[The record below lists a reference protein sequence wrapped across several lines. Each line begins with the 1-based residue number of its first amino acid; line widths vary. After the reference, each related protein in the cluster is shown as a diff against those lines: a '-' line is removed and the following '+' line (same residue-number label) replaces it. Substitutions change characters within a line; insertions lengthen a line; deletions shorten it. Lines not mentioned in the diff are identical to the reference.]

1 VGVDAYLQIGPE
13 LIALRETQFY
23 TRLRPFIKERAAE
36 RGLAEDFLVR
46 EENDPKLTGPDR
58 FWFGL
63 DFIFGDLFR
72 NVRSRRWIKVALL
85 EMTEAD
91 RVDDV
96 GAHLL
101 HRSYLNE
108 LVVVMERLQRL
119 IALIDKGL
127 NVPAFAANC
136 ETEVLQFFNPLLLDK
151 RNNNHH
157 GLYMGY
163 PRSHEVDTLL
173 NRGQSAEALRLF
185 RELIG
190 KEVDWF
196 DYTEDAFAKFLSG
209 FMERVH
215 TQLRKGDGYVEPAH
229 LPSSFRLNSRL
240 DRKIRRKHNHAEVF
254 RQANGQ

>member
-1 VGVDAYLQIGPE
+1 MDANLQTGPE
-13 LIALRETQFY
+13 LTALRKTRFY
-23 TRLRPFIKERAAE
+23 TQLRPFIKKRVAE
-36 RGLAEDFLVR
+36 RGLVEDFLVR
-46 EENDPKLTGPDR
+46 EEDDPKLTGPDR

-72 NVRSRRWIKVALL
+72 NVRSRRWIKAGLL

-96 GAHLL
+96 GAQFL

-119 IALIDKGL
+119 IDLIDKGL
-127 NVPAFAANC
+127 NVPAFAGNC
-136 ETEVLQFFNPLLLDK
+136 ETEVLQFFNPLLSEK
-151 RNNNHH
+151 RNSNHH
-157 GLYMGY
+157 SLYMGY
-163 PRSHEVDTLL
+163 PRSQEIETLL
-173 NRGQSAEALRLF
+173 NRGQLVEAMRRF
-185 RELIG
+185 RVLIG
-190 KEVDWF
+190 GEVKWF

-215 TQLRKGDGYVEPAH
+215 SQLRKGEGYVEPAH

-254 RQANGQ
+254 RQANCQ